1 MESSNSIFDK
11 LENYSSTGTQRP
23 VGNTE
28 KKKRSDVLLDRIKEN
43 GFKMDQLEGV
53 IRTKGNQLIVSIAG
67 SGKTTALI
75 FKIAYDVVTGEATR
89 VTEVNGNNLR
99 VLDRVWVC
107 TFLKSGADELR
118 ERLSFWQNRLGVYDC
133 SKSITFS
140 TLHAEFKRAL
150 DALGVLTNII
160 DPKENSTLLKK
171 IASKYASSSLN
182 SDNMKD
188 LESALTYTRNRLDSK
203 RYDQVIYDDL
213 GLTSG
218 IVDIIL
224 RDWKAERFN
233 AKKLDFEDLQEILYD
248 ECYNRNN
255 ETVIKFLGERYS
267 YIYIDEFQ
275 DTSQIQYAILKM
287 YARGCKKIV
296 AIGDDDQT
304 IYSWRGSYNK
314 IITEEFAKDFNPTIS
329 NLSVNY
335 RCPSVILDAVKPSIE
350 LNVDRFKKDLK
361 SSVEGGVVRVGEYE
375 TYYSMV
381 ESLSKMVYEDVAK
394 GYSVAILCR
403 VNRDG
408 LLPALMLDKLAK
420 FNYTISGEGMTLDSY
435 MGSQVI
441 GIARLFTERSTPDV
455 KSALSKLTWS
465 KYDIENIMKVCKNNR
480 MSFWELPNKDI
491 AYSCPA
497 IASKLIAWKNLRTS
511 IGDIDTLRVIYKE
524 YRLEVLRK
532 DTQYNRVMRSVILA
546 VETMLDTFEGST
558 VDEFIEYLEEV
569 NDRLKARKRKYNGSK
584 VRIATVHEFKGKEAD
599 SVYVWNDSVGVF
611 PNELADAE
619 DQEEMEEER
628 RVHYIACTRAKKVST
643 IMFKSR
649 ESGQFVREMDLSN
662 ALLITGSINKK
673 LGEKSDNWEEDDE
686 FKFIREEYFDRDIRE
701 EIAKANIQ
709 DEEDVDRF
717 IEEMAENGIEL
728 SKEDVV
734 DYCKIRRS

>member
-213 GLTSG
+213 GLTPG

-255 ETVIKFLGERYS
+255 ETVIKFLGERYG

-381 ESLSKMVYEDVAK
+381 ESLSKMVYEDAAK

-435 MGSQVI
+435 MGNQVI

-611 PNELADAE
+611 PNELADVE

-649 ESGQFVREMDLSN
+649 ESGKFVREMDLSN

>member
-28 KKKRSDVLLDRIKEN
+28 KKKRSDVLLDRIREN

-213 GLTSG
+213 GLTPG

-255 ETVIKFLGERYS
+255 ETVIKFLGERYA

-435 MGSQVI
+435 MGNQVI

-497 IASKLIAWKNLRTS
+497 IASKLIAWKNLRIS

-649 ESGQFVREMDLSN
+649 ESGKFVREMDLSN

>member
-171 IASKYASSSLN
+171 IASKYSSSSLN

-213 GLTSG
+213 GLTPG

-255 ETVIKFLGERYS
+255 ETVIKFLGERYG

-435 MGSQVI
+435 MGNQVI

-455 KSALSKLTWS
+455 KNALSKLTWS

-649 ESGQFVREMDLSN
+649 ESGKFVREMDLSN

-717 IEEMAENGIEL
+717 IEEMAENGIDL

>member
-213 GLTSG
+213 GLTPG

-255 ETVIKFLGERYS
+255 ETVIKFLGERYA

-381 ESLSKMVYEDVAK
+381 ESLSKMVYEDVTK

-435 MGSQVI
+435 MGNQVI

-611 PNELADAE
+611 PNELADVE

-649 ESGQFVREMDLSN
+649 ESGKFVREMDLSN